1 MFISSLMERKS
12 LLFHVKANFDA
23 PPSLTASVGFLTSL
37 PINIMNKKTGISK
50 GTILIVDDLPEN
62 IHLLAI
68 MLKKQGYKVRKA
80 INGSMALMG
89 VQASHPDLILLDIL
103 MPDMNGYEVCQ
114 KLKADPATHDIPVIF
129 ISALNDTID
138 KATAFSVGGVDYIT
152 KPFQDEEVVMRVKTH
167 LTIHHLQQELQE
179 KNTLLQ
185 QEIIERKRIEKE
197 LTYLA
202 YHDLLTGLPN
212 RTMFM
217 EHLGKELD
225 HAKENKD
232 YLFAV
237 LFLDLDR
244 FKMVNDSLG
253 HLVGDDVLKIMANRL
268 KKHISSKNII
278 ARLGGDEFTVL
289 LPDIKNTIEARRI
302 SDIIQTELSKHIN
315 IGEEIVSLT
324 ASIGITLGTGRYEQ
338 VEELLRDADI
348 AMYGAKTSGRARHK
362 LFEAQQHIHALANM
376 RLESE
381 LHQAIESQQFHV
393 YYQPVLSLTDNR
405 IVSVEAL
412 IRWQHPQRGLLEP
425 SEFVEIAEE
434 TGLIVPINDWVLR
447 TACIQTKTWHDMGYT
462 HLQLSVNVS
471 SRQFEQKHLLKLIQS
486 IFEETALSPHTLIL
500 EIVEQTALKNVNM
513 ILETMLDLKDMGI
526 QFAVDDFGIGTSIGL
541 LKQLPFDILKIDQS
555 FVRSMNKSDAA
566 IVVAII
572 AMAHSLQ
579 LKIIAEGVETN
590 TQLEFLHSHQC
601 DFIQGY
607 LISQPMPA
615 KSLMKFLD
623 SKAQNIILKK

>member
-1 MFISSLMERKS
+1 
-12 LLFHVKANFDA
+12 
-23 PPSLTASVGFLTSL
+23 
-37 PINIMNKKTGISK
+37 
-50 GTILIVDDLPEN
+50 
-62 IHLLAI
+62 
-68 MLKKQGYKVRKA
+68 
-80 INGSMALMG
+80 
-89 VQASHPDLILLDIL
+89 
-103 MPDMNGYEVCQ
+103 
-114 KLKADPATHDIPVIF
+114 
-129 ISALNDTID
+129 
-138 KATAFSVGGVDYIT
+138 
-152 KPFQDEEVVMRVKTH
+152 
-167 LTIHHLQQELQE
+167 
-179 KNTLLQ
+179 
-185 QEIIERKRIEKE
+185 
-197 LTYLA
+197 
-202 YHDLLTGLPN
+202 
-212 RTMFM
+212 
-217 EHLGKELD
+217 
-225 HAKENKD
+225 
-232 YLFAV
+232 
-237 LFLDLDR
+237 
-244 FKMVNDSLG
+244 
-253 HLVGDDVLKIMANRL
+253 
-268 KKHISSKNII
+268 
-278 ARLGGDEFTVL
+278 
-289 LPDIKNTIEARRI
+289 
-302 SDIIQTELSKHIN
+302 
-315 IGEEIVSLT
+315 
-324 ASIGITLGTGRYEQ
+324 
-338 VEELLRDADI
+338 
-348 AMYGAKTSGRARHK
+348 MYGAKTSGRARHK

-607 LISQPMPA
+607 LISREGY
-615 KSLMKFLD
+615 KTSLFNAIFQANPQNEFISFLD
-623 SKAQNIILKK
+623 SFPLSSNNIYFLASTIPYRVIQENFTPFLPGIITTFNQFCPIQRPHLYKCYFIGDMSLKNTVRPPNWHIQKFRWRSFHNCDIFRTIFHVLFFL